1 MANLINPQFT
11 KSILWLIPCLPL
23 AGAVVNG
30 LLGRRLPARL
40 IHFVGCANVFL
51 AFLISVAGFFALLG
65 IEEPQQRILTQHLY
79 QWILTVWHQGSFS
92 LEVAFRLDPLSMVL
106 CLVVTGV
113 GFLIHLYSV
122 GYMAGD
128 ESQGRY
134 FAYLNLFTF
143 SMLLL
148 IMSDNLLLMFVGWEG
163 VGLCS
168 YLLIGFWFT
177 DLEKA
182 QAGMKA
188 FIVNRVGD
196 FGFFVGLMLLFW
208 TLFEG
213 SNGTMTGLGF
223 QQLREAIPLLG
234 SASPIL
240 GIRVATWVGL
250 LFFVGATGKSAQIPL
265 YIWLPDAMAG
275 PTPVSAFIHAATMVT
290 AGVYMIVRLNF
301 LYVAA
306 PAAMAVV
313 AVVGGVTAFYA
324 ATIAVTQND
333 IKRVLAYS
341 TISQLGYMFLAVGV
355 AAFSTGIF
363 HLVTHAFFKALLFLG
378 AGSVIHAVH
387 SNDMRDMG
395 GLKKYMP
402 HTYLTFMAAYLA
414 ISGIPPLSGF
424 VSKDEILWAT
434 FNSHLPVA
442 GLGKALWVLGLLTAG
457 LTAFYMTR
465 LIALTF
471 MGNFRGGA
479 EKESHL
485 HESPPVMTL
494 PLMTLAVLSVVGG
507 VIGLPAVT
515 HLPNL
520 LHDFLGPVLSS
531 PGASG
536 HQAHAYWLEILLMLI
551 SIGVATTGIYLGWLF
566 YVKRPELPG
575 KVAARFARM
584 YQVLEQKY
592 YVDEIYEAIFLR
604 PLLKLVALSG
614 HFDLNTID
622 GAVNL
627 SSRVTAKFAFLIGW
641 EDLKIVDGAVN
652 GVAEIFKRW
661 GAALRHLQTGRV
673 QHYLYSVVLGIF
685 GLCVFM
691 LLF

>member
-1 MANLINPQFT
+1 MSNLVNPQIVKNT
-11 KSILWLIPCLPL
+11 LWLIPAFPL
-23 AGAVVNG
+23 TGAVING
-30 LLGRRLPARL
+30 LLRRRLPERL
-40 IHFVGCANVFL
+40 IHFIGCASVFI
-51 AFLISVAGFFALLG
+51 AFVVSLGGFFTLIQIEAPHDQLL
-65 IEEPQQRILTQHLY
+65 IQSLY
-79 QWILTVWHQGSFS
+79 QWLLTVWDPGRFS
-92 LEVAFRLDPLSMVL
+92 LEVAFRLDPLSAVL

-122 GYMAGD
+122 GYMSGD

-148 IMSDNLLLMFVGWEG
+148 VLADNLLLMFVGWEG

-168 YLLIGFWFT
+168 YLLIGFWFS

-213 SNGTMTGLGF
+213 SGASVTGLDF
-223 QQLREAIPLLG
+223 NQLKEAIPLLG
-234 SASPIL
+234 SARPTL
-240 GIRVATWVGL
+240 GVGVATWVAL

-301 LYVAA
+301 LYLVA
-306 PAAMAVV
+306 PVAMTVV
-313 AVVGGVTAFYA
+313 AVVGAATAFYA
-324 ATIAVTQND
+324 ATIALVQND

-355 AAFSTGIF
+355 GAFSTGIF
-363 HLVTHAFFKALLFLG
+363 HLITHAFFKALLFLG

-387 SNDMRDMG
+387 SNDMQEMG
-395 GLKKYMP
+395 GLRRYMP

-434 FNSHLPVA
+434 FNSHLSIP
-442 GLGKALWVLGLLTAG
+442 GLGKALWALGLLGAG

-465 LIALTF
+465 LVALTF
-471 MGNFRGGA
+471 MGTYRGGVD
-479 EKESHL
+479 KEEHL
-485 HESPPVMTL
+485 HESPLVMTV
-494 PLMTLAVLSVVGG
+494 PLMALAVLSVVGG
-507 VIGLPAVT
+507 VIGLPALT

-520 LHDFLGPVLSS
+520 LHDFLGPVLDSH
-531 PGASG
+531 GASD
-536 HQAHAYWLEILLMLI
+536 HTVHAYALEALLMLV
-551 SIGVATTGIYLGWLF
+551 STGVASTGIYVGWLF
-566 YVKRPELPG
+566 YVRRPELPG
-575 KVAARFARM
+575 RMAARFLATYRM
-584 YQVLEQKY
+584 LVNKY
-592 YVDEIYEAIFLR
+592 YVDEIYQTLFVL
-604 PLLKLVALSG
+604 PVLKLVAWSG
-614 HFDLNTID
+614 RFDLHAID

-627 SSRVTAKFAFLIGW
+627 SSRLTAKFSFVVGW
-641 EDLKIVDGAVN
+641 EDLTLVDGAVN
-652 GVAEIFKRW
+652 GLADVFKRW
-661 GAALRHLQTGRV
+661 GAALRQLQTGRV

-685 GLCVFM
+685 CLCVFM
-691 LLF
+691 LFF